1 MLSLW
6 LGIITSLIQSA
17 IDACGR
23 MNRRNIALITTNI
36 IYLLLALKLVPI
48 YGLLGLAIAQT
59 AQAIILTIIVWCL
72 IRLELCTLPLIPIHW
87 KLNRFKEIYRFALSM
102 QIASIAGMTVEPI
115 TKALISKFGGLE
127 FLAYYEMANQVVGR
141 ARGILISGFQ
151 ALLPVFAGTKQDDVL
166 ALRMLYEK
174 SYQKVVALGIPYMCV
189 LILAFPLLSILWI
202 GDENLI
208 FIRMGLLIG
217 ITWLIA
223 TISIPAYFF
232 CVGTGRGLVI
242 AISQIL
248 MAVFTLLFGYLAGS
262 LLGGYGVV
270 IGAMLSFLLAS
281 AVLMTKVKNTIGSW
295 KIIDEMPK
303 IDIHRNF
310 IFIYATCTFV
320 TSIGV
325 VLNFIFVPLIL
336 KALIFG
342 LTSLI
347 LALIAKYSTTLSG
360 PTMAK

>member
-1 MLSLW
+1 
-6 LGIITSLIQSA
+6 
-17 IDACGR
+17 
-23 MNRRNIALITTNI
+23 
-36 IYLLLALKLVPI
+36 
-48 YGLLGLAIAQT
+48 
-59 AQAIILTIIVWCL
+59 
-72 IRLELCTLPLIPIHW
+72 
-87 KLNRFKEIYRFALSM
+87 
-102 QIASIAGMTVEPI
+102 
-115 TKALISKFGGLE
+115 
-127 FLAYYEMANQVVGR
+127 
-141 ARGILISGFQ
+141 
-151 ALLPVFAGTKQDDVL
+151 
-166 ALRMLYEK
+166 
-174 SYQKVVALGIPYMCV
+174 
-189 LILAFPLLSILWI
+189 
-202 GDENLI
+202 
-208 FIRMGLLIG
+208 
-217 ITWLIA
+217 
-223 TISIPAYFF
+223 
-232 CVGTGRGLVI
+232 VGTGRGLVI